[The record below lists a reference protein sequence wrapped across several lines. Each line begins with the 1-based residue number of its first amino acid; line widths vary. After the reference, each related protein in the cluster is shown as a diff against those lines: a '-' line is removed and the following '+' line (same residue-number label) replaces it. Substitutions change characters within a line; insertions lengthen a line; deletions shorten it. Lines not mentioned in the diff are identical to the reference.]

1 MHDLKDRFAELA
13 RGAAA
18 TAAGAGPD
26 AAERR
31 ARQLRR
37 RATGRAALT
46 VAGVVAAAVL
56 VVRLAVPEAELPAPV
71 AGHPTIG
78 LTPTTLQMYGDQGSN
93 PGSDQGSD
101 QGSNGPQPRRGK
113 VYDDLRVGDTVPLGW
128 LSDENMAIGAMVRQ
142 QGAAPDARDSDG
154 FLVEPVVVLGDITV
168 DGKRSVL
175 VGYRTTTS
183 RQCLVILGERGS
195 GLTSGPPGQR
205 FPDGVSSGQ
214 DDLFIQCEPVKAQ
227 MAVRI
232 DGYVRRSFITGRV
245 PAGARRVRVELTGRS
260 AIEADVNLAPDLGH
274 GFFLAPAPPNLPL
287 RVSGVA
293 GRAVALDA
301 GGRELASVSVVHE
314 GQFVDTPLEA
324 P

>member
-56 VVRLAVPEAELPAPV
+56 VVRLAGPEAELPAPV
-71 AGHPTIG
+71 AGRPVATA
-78 LTPTTLQMYGDQGSN
+78 PAV
-93 PGSDQGSD
+93 
-101 QGSNGPQPRRGK
+101 PQATAAQPLRGK
-113 VYDDLRVGDTVPLGW
+113 VYDDLRVGDTVPIGW
-128 LSDENMAIGAMVRQ
+128 LADENMEIASMVRQ
-142 QGAAPDARDSDG
+142 QGVPADAHDEDG
-154 FLVEPVVVLGDITV
+154 FLVEPVVVVGDITSA
-168 DGKRSVL
+168 GKRSVL

-183 RQCLVILGERGS
+183 RLCLVALGQLGS
-195 GLTSGPPGQR
+195 GLTTGPPGQR
-205 FPDGVSSGQ
+205 FPNGVSSGG
-214 DDLFIQCEPVKAQ
+214 DDLFIQCQPLGPP

-232 DGYVRRSFITGRV
+232 DGYVRRSFITGVV
-245 PAGARRVRVELTGRS
+245 PDGTRRVRVELTGRPVS
-260 AIEADVNLAPDLGH
+260 ELTPSRAPGLDLT
-274 GFFLAPAPPNLPL
+274 LLVAPAPPNLTLP
-287 RVSGVA
+287 VSSVA

-301 GGRELASVSVVHE
+301 DGRELANVPVVHE
-314 GQFVDTPLEA
+314 AQYVDEG
-324 P
+324 

>member
-13 RGAAA
+13 RGAAG

-56 VVRLAVPEAELPAPV
+56 VVRLAGPEAGLPAPV

-78 LTPTTLQMYGDQGSN
+78 PTPTTLPLSA
-93 PGSDQGSD
+93 DQGSD
-101 QGSNGPQPRRGK
+101 QGSNGSQPRRGK

-128 LSDENMAIGAMVRQ
+128 LSDENMEIGAMVRQ
-142 QGAAPDARDSDG
+142 QGAAAEAHDSDG
-154 FLVEPVVVLGDITV
+154 FLVEPVVVVGDITV

-205 FPDGVSSGQ
+205 FPDGVSSGR

-260 AIEADVNLAPDLGH
+260 AIEADVNLAPDLDH

-314 GQFVDTPLEA
+314 AQAVDPPLEA